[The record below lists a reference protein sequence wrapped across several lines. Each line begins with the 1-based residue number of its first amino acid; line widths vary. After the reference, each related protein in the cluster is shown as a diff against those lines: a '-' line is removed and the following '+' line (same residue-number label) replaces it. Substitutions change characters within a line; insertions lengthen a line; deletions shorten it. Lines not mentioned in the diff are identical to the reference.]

1 MILNAY
7 LDGRLWR
14 VRGDFCD
21 VSGALPRRAIGLR
34 LLMSDAREEPLVLV
48 NAAADGRAV
57 VGGAL
62 AAAEAAFF
70 LLFSSSSR
78 AAQSH
83 PPESH
88 LFRTIWKP
96 LLLNF

>member
-1 MILNAY
+1 M
-7 LDGRLWR
+7 
-14 VRGDFCD
+14 RGDFCD
-21 VSGALPRRAIGLR
+21 VSGVLPRRAIGFR

-48 NAAADGRAV
+48 NAVADGRAVV

-62 AAAEAAFF
+62 AAAEAAFLF
-70 LLFSSSSR
+70 FSSSSR

-88 LFRTIWKP
+88 LFRTIW
-96 LLLNF
+96 NRSC